1 MLMKRLACL
10 LLVLAMTCLAAGCR
24 WQKQA
29 ERQDWKEIEEK
40 GVLRIG
46 VTECAP
52 FSQKGADGSWSG
64 FDMDLARSV
73 CRQLGLEPEFV
84 ELDWSG
90 RVEALNQG
98 EVDCHWSG
106 ITARSDLLETLD
118 FTQTYLASRPA
129 LVIRWDEVEQYQ
141 TAEQLKG
148 KTVAVEAGSAG
159 QSAALAC
166 LPDVSVASVGSQK
179 AALEE
184 VQKGLAQGA
193 VVDHLV
199 AQAAVEAHRE
209 LTVQTRV
216 ELGTEELAV
225 ALPHDS
231 DLTGRLNRALS
242 ALQEDGTLDTLAE
255 QYGLTGGLISG

>member
-1 MLMKRLACL
+1 
-10 LLVLAMTCLAAGCR
+10 
-24 WQKQA
+24 
-29 ERQDWKEIEEK
+29 
-40 GVLRIG
+40 
-46 VTECAP
+46 
-52 FSQKGADGSWSG
+52 
-64 FDMDLARSV
+64 MDLARSV
-73 CRQLGLEPEFV
+73 CRQLGLGARN
-84 ELDWSG
+84 LWSWIGSG

-98 EVDCHWSG
+98 EVDCLWSG

-184 VQKGLAQGA
+184 VQKGLARGA
-193 VVDHLV
+193 VWIIWW
-199 AQAAVEAHRE
+199 HR
-209 LTVQTRV
+209 
-216 ELGTEELAV
+216 
-225 ALPHDS
+225 PP
-231 DLTGRLNRALS
+231 
-242 ALQEDGTLDTLAE
+242 
-255 QYGLTGGLISG
+255 

>member
-98 EVDCHWSG
+98 EVDCLWSG

-141 TAEQLKG
+141 TAEQLR
-148 KTVAVEAGSAG
+148 
-159 QSAALAC
+159 
-166 LPDVSVASVGSQK
+166 P
-179 AALEE
+179 
-184 VQKGLAQGA
+184 
-193 VVDHLV
+193 
-199 AQAAVEAHRE
+199 
-209 LTVQTRV
+209 
-216 ELGTEELAV
+216 
-225 ALPHDS
+225 ALPA
-231 DLTGRLNRALS
+231 RALRWHACRTCQWLLWAARRQLWRKS
-242 ALQEDGTLDTLAE
+242 KRGLPRALWW
-255 QYGLTGGLISG
+255 IIWWHRPP

>member
-10 LLVLAMTCLAAGCR
+10 LLALAMTCLAAGCR

-40 GVLRIG
+40 GILRIS

-84 ELDWSG
+84 ELDWSS

-98 EVDCHWSG
+98 EVDCLWSG

-148 KTVAVEAGSAG
+148 KTV
-159 QSAALAC
+159 
-166 LPDVSVASVGSQK
+166 PDVSVASVGSQK